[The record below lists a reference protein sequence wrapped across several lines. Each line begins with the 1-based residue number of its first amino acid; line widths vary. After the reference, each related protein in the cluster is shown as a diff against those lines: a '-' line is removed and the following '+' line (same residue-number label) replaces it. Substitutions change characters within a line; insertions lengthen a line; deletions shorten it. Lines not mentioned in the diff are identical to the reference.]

1 MTKSDVQPTVASPAR
16 GRRAMNTET
25 ANAEL
30 VATDT
35 YEAGATALVAGLR
48 QDSIALPKEEM
59 AQSLHMAETIGRISA
74 FQINEAFNRVAML
87 KLLQEIRDTR
97 SYKGATV
104 SMRGSGDLV
113 TVTTWEDFC
122 TAYGYSHKKI
132 NEDLQNLTAFGGDFL
147 ELQDKLGLGYRDLRL
162 LRKGL
167 AELPPEEREAVL
179 ADVTAVDG
187 PDELQ
192 EKLEDL
198 RLRLAQAEAK
208 AKETQADIEAK
219 EKVSRSKTEKLDELS
234 EQVARL
240 TSSHPDDKTK
250 ARITRNTNS
259 LKLLDEACAEV
270 THKITILCAQANAI
284 LADDES
290 TEETCMQVHRRVS
303 ILVEHMAGGLVGSGV
318 DVDLTAW
325 VQTGAPASVTEA

>member
-1 MTKSDVQPTVASPAR
+1 MTRSDAHPTVASPAR

-30 VATDT
+30 VAADS
-35 YEAGATALVAGLR
+35 YAAGATALVAGLR
-48 QDSIALPKEEM
+48 KNSVAMPREEM
-59 AQSLHMAETIGRISA
+59 ALSLRMAEVIGRVSA
-74 FQINEAFNRVAML
+74 FQVNEAFNRVAML
-87 KLLQEIRDTR
+87 KLFQEVRDSR

-104 SMRGSGDLV
+104 IMRSAGEVV
-113 TVTTWEDFC
+113 TVTTWEYFC
-122 TAYGYSHKKI
+122 TAYGYSLKKI
-132 NEDLQNLTAFGGDFL
+132 NEDLHNLGTFGGDFL
-147 ELQDKLGLGYRDLRL
+147 ELQDRLGLGYRELRL

-179 ADVTAVDG
+179 ADMAEAEG
-187 PDELQ
+187 PDEVR
-192 EKLEDL
+192 EKLADM
-198 RLRLAQAEAK
+198 RLELAQAK
-208 AKETQADIEAK
+208 AHEKELLADMEAK
-219 EKVSRSKTEKLDELS
+219 EKVSKGKTEKLDNLE

-240 TSSHPDDKTK
+240 TSSHPDDK
-250 ARITRNTNS
+250 ARLRIERNTNS

-303 ILVEHMAGGLVGSGV
+303 IIVEHTAGSLVASGI
-318 DVDLTAW
+318 DVDLAAW
-325 VQTGAPASVTEA
+325 VQASPASVTEA

>member
-1 MTKSDVQPTVASPAR
+1 MTNNDAQPTVASPAR
-16 GRRAMNTET
+16 GRRAMSAET

-48 QDSIALPKEEM
+48 QDSIALPKT
-59 AQSLHMAETIGRISA
+59 AITQSLRMAEAVGRISA
-74 FQINEAFNRVAML
+74 FQFNETMNRVAML
-87 KLLQEIRDTR
+87 KLFQEVRDSR

-104 SMRGSGDLV
+104 IMRSSGEVV

-122 TAYGYSHKKI
+122 VAHGFSHKKI
-132 NEDLQNLTAFGGDFL
+132 NEDLQNLTTFGGDFL
-147 ELQDKLGLGYRDLRL
+147 ELQDKLGLGYRELRL

-167 AELPPEEREAVL
+167 AELPPEERQAVL
-179 ADVTAVDG
+179 ADVTAVDA

-192 EKLEDL
+192 ERLEDL

-208 AKETQADIEAK
+208 AKETLADIEVK
-219 EKVSRSKTEKLDELS
+219 DKVSRSKTEKLDALT

-240 TSSHPDDKTK
+240 TSSHPDDKAK
-250 ARITRNTNS
+250 ARIERNTNS

-270 THKITILCAQANAI
+270 THKITVLPGFPWVTPVRNWPGRGS
-284 LADDES
+284 DR
-290 TEETCMQVHRRVS
+290 HRRS
-303 ILVEHMAGGLVGSGV
+303 RWLS
-318 DVDLTAW
+318 
-325 VQTGAPASVTEA
+325 